1 MATASSPND
10 TRNNLKFNI
19 QMQIES
25 FVMYKIGEFILNRLS
40 LFLVVLFCKTMQK
53 FEDKRLQ
60 KNLLN
65 FKPNDE
71 DILVFHL
78 YPVTL
83 LVEVHIMVYPLLH
96 FKEFTRH

>member
-10 TRNNLKFNI
+10 TQNNLKFNI

-25 FVMYKIGEFILNRLS
+25 FFMYKIGEFILNRLS
-40 LFLVVLFCKTMQK
+40 LFFVVLFCKTTQK

-65 FKPNDE
+65 LKPNDE

-78 YPVTL
+78 YPVT
-83 LVEVHIMVYPLLH
+83 
-96 FKEFTRH
+96 